1 MNNRT
6 AWMGLRVAGAAL
18 ALVPVASA
26 AQWGAPELVGS
37 GSPSRLILSP
47 DGAHRAVTEGYAPL
61 EGPPARR
68 VGGIWERAVLPA
80 NAQFGSRVNARGDV
94 LALGRTGPTTDDVSA
109 TLIAT
114 GGATSSQTLAPRPDT
129 TNGLFANPLLAGG
142 HRRRRVGHRRLVTQP
157 APVHRCPCADTAGGR
172 GAGRRGVGS
181 TQRPRSAAERRIQ
194 LLTDC
199 GNP

>member
-1 MNNRT
+1 MNNRI

-18 ALVPVASA
+18 ALVAVASA

-37 GSPSRLILSP
+37 GSPSRLVLSP
-47 DGAHRAVTEGYAPL
+47 DGAHRAVTDDNATL

-80 NAQFGSRVNARGDV
+80 NVQFGSRINARGDV
-94 LALGRTGPTTDDVSA
+94 LALGRRAPTTDDVSA

-129 TNGLFANPLLAGG
+129 KDGLFANPLLA
-142 HRRRRVGHRRLVTQP
+142 
-157 APVHRCPCADTAGGR
+157 D
-172 GAGRRGVGS
+172 
-181 TQRPRSAAERRIQ
+181 
-194 LLTDC
+194 
-199 GNP
+199 